1 MTFDQP
7 ALLWLLIAA
16 PIAGAVLF
24 RRRRAE
30 LGTARTALLSLV
42 VTASVALAALAG
54 ASPRRSDDRE
64 PDVRGAVVADLSA
77 SMGASGLA
85 RVNEVLRS
93 TERDP
98 AATARLVY
106 AKTPRPAEDSAAALA
121 SEADGSNPAAALDAA
136 SAALGTSGPRRVFLV
151 SDGGQTEGDVIAA
164 AERLGGARIA
174 VDVQLAGDPR
184 PFSIAGVDAPGV
196 SGAGERTAVRVR
208 LIGSFPASDPGA
220 VTVTVVLQADG
231 KDVTTREVAL
241 EQGEQSLDLSWRAGR
256 PGIHTLAVTATA
268 AGVTDRV
275 ELPIEVLP
283 APRTLLVAAGE
294 SPVQA
299 ALGEAGIG
307 ANRVAPDAW
316 PEDLRGYDAVV
327 LDGVEAEALGPANV
341 ASLAAFVRGG
351 GGLVAVPG
359 SQGLAKGS
367 ADAAKA
373 LRRILPLATVD
384 DEKKEPPPVGIVFI
398 LDRSD
403 SMHRERKWEA
413 AAKTTASAYYDLNP
427 TSTVGLLI
435 FSDFSEWKVKP
446 ILVKDVPEFPK
457 IVAAIQLTGG
467 TNMFPAVK
475 EAYEALAPLDVRK
488 KHIVL
493 LSDGVSLSR
502 IRESRKMLQE
512 MAAAKITVSTV
523 ALGSEADQV
532 TMAEVA
538 RTTGGRYW
546 YVSNPDD
553 LPRIFA
559 EETKRSQMVDDEV
572 PVAALE
578 KKEIP
583 AFASLDPTKTGWSG
597 TTHARTRG
605 TSETLWQLDAPD
617 TAGGRP
623 AKRPLLARARLGAGR
638 AVALA
643 APIQHAPVAH
653 GELAAA
659 MLRASVAPAAE
670 ALGVRAESRRLA
682 EGTRVS
688 LARLEPGTLAAGWS
702 VEVLD
707 ASGTQPEARVA
718 LAPDGT
724 DRASAV
730 VAHVGARLG
739 RVLTPDGRPAAW
751 VRLTADRAERFPW
764 PESLAAIA
772 AATGGVVV
780 PEGTLPAWLG
790 RVPPKP
796 ERPWNVPL
804 GLAALF
810 LAAIGVWIRRPR
822 VAVIK
827 A

>member
-1 MTFDQP
+1 MTFEQP

-16 PIAGAVLF
+16 PIAGAVLL
-24 RRRRAE
+24 RRRRTE
-30 LGTARTALLSLV
+30 LGAIRNALLSLTV
-42 VTASVALAALAG
+42 AASVALAVLA
-54 ASPRRSDDRE
+54 AAAPRRADDRA
-64 PDVRGAVVADLSA
+64 PDVRGAVVADISA

-85 RVNEVLRS
+85 RVNEVLKA
-93 TERDP
+93 TDRDP
-98 AATARLVY
+98 AAAATLVY
-106 AKTPRPAEDSAAALA
+106 AKSPRPLDGGSVATLA
-121 SEADGSNPAAALDAA
+121 GESDGSNPAAALESA
-136 SAALGTSGPRRVFLV
+136 SAALGTNGPRRVFLV
-151 SDGGQTEGDVIAA
+151 SDGGQTEGDVVAA
-164 AERLGGARIA
+164 AERLAAAGVA

-184 PFSIAGVDAPGV
+184 PFSIASVEAAGV
-196 SGAGERTAVRVR
+196 SGAGERTAVRARVAA
-208 LIGSFPASDPGA
+208 ASTIA
-220 VTVTVVLQADG
+220 VTVALSADG
-231 KDVTTREVAL
+231 KEVATRDVTL
-241 EQGEQSLDLSWRAGR
+241 EPGEQAIDLSWRAGK
-256 PGIHTLAVTATA
+256 PGVHPLLVTVSAEGLAP
-268 AGVTDRV
+268 DRV

-283 APRTLLVAAGE
+283 APRTLLVSNGA
-294 SPVQA
+294 SPVQN

-307 ANRVAPDAW
+307 ANRITPDTFPA
-316 PEDLRGYDAVV
+316 DLRGFDAVI
-327 LDGVEAEALGPANV
+327 LDGVEAEALGTANV
-341 ASLAAFVRGG
+341 AVLGSFVRGG

-359 SQGLAKGS
+359 DKGLAKGG

-373 LRRILPLATVD
+373 LRRLLPLATVD

-413 AAKTTASAYYDLNP
+413 AAKTTASAYYDLNQ
-427 TSTVGLLI
+427 TSTVGLLV
-435 FSDFSEWKVKP
+435 FSDFSDWKVKP
-446 ILVKDVPEFPK
+446 TKVKDVPEFPK

-502 IRESRKMLQE
+502 IRESRKMLKE

-538 RTTGGRYW
+538 RITGGRYW
-546 YVSNPDD
+546 YVQNPDD

-559 EETKRSQMVDDEV
+559 EETKRTQMVDDEV
-572 PVAALE
+572 PIAALE
-578 KKEIP
+578 KKEIA
-583 AFASLDPTKTGWSG
+583 AFASLDPTKSGWSG

-617 TAGGRP
+617 TAGGARQ
-623 AKRPLLARARLGAGR
+623 AKRPLLARGRLGAGR

-643 APIQHAPVAH
+643 APIQMAPVSH

-707 ASGTQPEARVA
+707 AAGTVERRVT

-730 VAHVGARLG
+730 VEHADARLG

-751 VRLTADRAERFPW
+751 VRLTADRAERSPW
-764 PESLAAIA
+764 PESLGAIA
-772 AATGGVVV
+772 SATGGVVV

-796 ERPWNVPL
+796 ERPWSVPL

-810 LAAIGVWIRRPR
+810 LAALGVWIRRPR
-822 VAVIK
+822 VAVVR